1 MERKD
6 GISIIVPC
14 YNVEKYLKTCVDSLL
29 NQQIDNYEILL
40 IDDGSTDKTGKLCD
54 EYKKNKKIKVFHKKN
69 GGLCDARNYG
79 IDRATYKYL
88 TFVDSDDWVT
98 EDYVSTIYS
107 KMEEGYDL
115 IIFDAYEVLDG
126 AKEGNHRGCYFAE
139 KQTKEDF
146 ILRSTEPSFAWARCY
161 DYKLFDI
168 VKYPNPSIWYEDVA
182 TTPIL
187 TSYAKNIAHIS
198 KNLYF
203 YRQREGSISHVSKN
217 PKILGILEACER
229 SLTLGN
235 KEYIKEL
242 EYAVYHILVEFLHFR
257 PEYAEE
263 YLEYAN
269 KYKER
274 FLENQYILNE
284 IESGRKENIYN
295 QKLIPKKIHYFWFGG
310 NPLNDLTKRC
320 IETWKK
326 YAPDYEIIEWNES
339 NCDVYENDY
348 VKEAYE
354 NKKWAFVA
362 DYFRI
367 KVIYEQGGFYMDT
380 DMELTNNIDFLRLNN
395 IFFPAETNNV
405 NACIFGAIDH
415 HPIVEE
421 WLRGYQTDHFV
432 KEDGT
437 LDIDTTIVVR
447 LTRVLKKYYKIKYD
461 GYSHKIAPYFTI
473 YSPDVLLVDV
483 FNNQNVSL
491 HHYDATWW
499 DVRVGMR
506 SYKYDVLNYY
516 FKHKKEK
523 KEKLSFRIKRVILNT
538 VRKVASVIFPQSVYD
553 KGKRAYRKIKGKSM

>member
-14 YNVEKYLKTCVDSLL
+14 YNVEKYLRTCVDSLL
-29 NQQIDNYEILL
+29 NQDNDHYEVLL
-40 IDDGSTDKTGKLCD
+40 IDDGSTDNTGKICD

-69 GGLCDARNYG
+69 GGLCDARNFG
-79 IDRATYKYL
+79 LEKATYKYI

-98 EDYVSTIYS
+98 EDYVSTLYN
-107 KMEEGYDL
+107 KMEEGYDVVTFNL
-115 IIFDAYEVLDG
+115 YTVLDG
-126 AKEGNHRGCYFAE
+126 AKDGHHRGCFFGE
-139 KQTKEDF
+139 NQTKEEF
-146 ILRSTEPSFAWARCY
+146 ILRSTEPSFATARCF

-168 VKYPNPSIWYEDVA
+168 VKFPNPSIWYEDVA
-182 TTPIL
+182 TIPIIL
-187 TSYAKNIAHIS
+187 SYAKNITHI
-198 KNLYF
+198 KNNLYF
-203 YRQREGSISHVSKN
+203 YRQREGSISQISRN
-217 PKILGILEACER
+217 PKNIGIIDACER
-229 SLTLGN
+229 MLELGN

-257 PEYAEE
+257 PEFAEE

-274 FLENQYILNE
+274 FLDNAYIVDI
-284 IESGRKENIYN
+284 IESGRKENLYN

-367 KVIYEQGGFYMDT
+367 KVISEQGGFYMDT
-380 DMELTNNIDFLRLNN
+380 DMELTKPIDFLRLNN
-395 IFFPAETNNV
+395 IFFPAETDCV
-405 NACIFGAIDH
+405 NACIFGSIAG
-415 HPIVEE
+415 HPIMKE
-421 WLRGYQTDHFV
+421 WLESYQTDHFI
-432 KEDGT
+432 KKDGT
-437 LDIDTTIVVR
+437 LDIDNTIVVR
-447 LTRVLKKYYKIKYD
+447 LTKILKKYYKIKYD
-461 GYSHKIAPYFTI
+461 GYTHVIAPYFTI
-473 YSPDVLLVDV
+473 YSPDILLIDV
-483 FNNQNVSL
+483 YNNQNVSI

-499 DVRVGMR
+499 DVRVGIR

-516 FKHKKEK
+516 FTHKKER
-523 KEKLSFRIKRVILNT
+523 KEKLSTRIKRKIINI
-538 VRKVASVIFPQSVYD
+538 VRNVANVIFPKSVYN
-553 KGKRAYRKIKGKSM
+553 KGKKIYRKMKGTSM